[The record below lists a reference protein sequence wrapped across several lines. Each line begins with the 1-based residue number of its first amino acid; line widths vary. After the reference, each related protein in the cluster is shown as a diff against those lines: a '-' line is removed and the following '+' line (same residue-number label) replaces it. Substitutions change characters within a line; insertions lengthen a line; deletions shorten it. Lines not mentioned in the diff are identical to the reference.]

1 MHASRVCCRAKNFFL
16 IYIPFLHEG
25 HYMIK
30 KAIDVSIPIHS
41 LLEQRY
47 SGVSYDPSRVVS
59 KEAVLTLAE
68 AGRWAPSCFGD
79 EPWRFIICNKQ
90 DNPEASVEGG
100 TYRTF

>member
-1 MHASRVCCRAKNFFL
+1 
-16 IYIPFLHEG
+16 
-25 HYMIK
+25 MIK